1 MLWLQLLVLSLE
13 TITVTLSF
21 KHAELPDTVQSK
33 QSAPT
38 IEPDW
43 TLTNRH
49 RMVPM
54 TIKDYGA

>member
-1 MLWLQLLVLSLE
+1 SLE
-13 TITVTLSF
+13 TITVRLSF